1 MNIQFFVLFIC
12 IMMGAYEET
21 VLVTIITK
29 LYRIFCLNNRH
40 TINIASK
47 IHMSVLYIYKSLG
60 HLFLDI
66 FIGLLT

>member
-1 MNIQFFVLFIC
+1 
-12 IMMGAYEET
+12 MMGAYEET
-21 VLVTIITK
+21 VLVIIITK
-29 LYRIFCLNNRH
+29 LYTIFCLNTTN
-40 TINIASK
+40 NIASK